1 LIVMFQVTCLMIL
14 NNYKNHLAKTTV
26 LLIYIFKS
34 ITSLQIQFAAKSLP
48 GVKLKRGAAKYKV
61 GLG

>member
-1 LIVMFQVTCLMIL
+1 MIL